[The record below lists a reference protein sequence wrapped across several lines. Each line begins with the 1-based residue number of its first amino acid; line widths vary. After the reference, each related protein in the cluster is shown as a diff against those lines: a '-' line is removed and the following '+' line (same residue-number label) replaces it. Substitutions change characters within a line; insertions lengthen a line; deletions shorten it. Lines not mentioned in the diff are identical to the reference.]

1 MKHRDYMGLA
11 LIEAR
16 RALELGEVPVGAV
29 LVGDGRVLARAHNL
43 KETRQDPT
51 AHAEIL
57 ALRMGAEALGSWRLT
72 GTILYVTLEPCPM
85 CAGALVQARVGT
97 LVYGSSDPKS
107 GAVESVLNLVQHPSF
122 NHRLEVIAGIRE
134 EECRELLQEFF
145 QKLREE

>member
-1 MKHRDYMGLA
+1 MGLA